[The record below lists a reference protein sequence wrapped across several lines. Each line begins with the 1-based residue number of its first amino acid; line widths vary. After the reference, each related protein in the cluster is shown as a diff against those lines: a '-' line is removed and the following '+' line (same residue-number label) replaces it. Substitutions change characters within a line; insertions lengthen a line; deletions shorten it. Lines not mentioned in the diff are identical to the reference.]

1 MVLCTRLSSKGKRFF
16 RSQIVIASYYGIPR
30 FRGIPDE
37 INPTIVEHY
46 RVILETKLEGYE
58 RILSRQQY
66 IAGDVRQL
74 TAVRDREKLT
84 SLQEFSL
91 ADIFHLFYG
100 ALLKESG
107 FDYLESGRYP
117 SITRSEV

>member
-1 MVLCTRLSSKGKRFF
+1 M
-16 RSQIVIASYYGIPR
+16 IASYYGISR

-100 ALLKESG
+100 ALLEESG

>member
-1 MVLCTRLSSKGKRFF
+1 MVLCTRLSSKGERFLQP
-16 RSQIVIASYYGIPR
+16 QIVTASYYVIPR

-37 INPTIVEHY
+37 INPVIVGHY
-46 RVILETKLEGYE
+46 RVVFESKLEGYE
-58 RILSRQQY
+58 RILSRQKY
-66 IAGDVRQL
+66 IAGDVRHL
-74 TAVRDREKLT
+74 MLVCDRVKLT

-100 ALLKESG
+100 ALLKEAG